1 MNIGD
6 LTITSLDTITA
17 FDVTSGAY
25 KFTLDELQN
34 ATISQTQEKT
44 DITGKGGRKLSSLK
58 KNKAVTISGTNGL
71 ISGGLLETQTGGT
84 FTQKDTTVM
93 WTDYLTV
100 NTQTTGDGGSAVTTY
115 SAKTAYKAVGTT
127 GSEIKA
133 IYAKNDN
140 GTLGTKYE
148 QDAEAAKGKFTYDPS
163 TKTITFAENV
173 GTEIVVFYE
182 RKISASVLENKS
194 DSYSGKA
201 QLYVD
206 ATAEDKCANVYHVQF
221 YIPKAD
227 FNGEFSFE
235 MGTDQSVHAFE
246 AESLAGGCGTNAGSN
261 LWTYTVFG
269 ATAADVA

>member
-25 KFTLDELQN
+25 KYTLDELQN
-34 ATISQTQEKT
+34 ATIAQTEEKT

-58 KNKAVTISGTNGL
+58 KNKGVTVSCTSGL

-84 FTQKDTTVM
+84 FETKDTEVL

-100 NTQTTGDGGSAVTTY
+100 SENKATT
-115 SAKTAYKAVGTT
+115 KYKATGTT
-127 GSEIKA
+127 GAEIEA
-133 IYAKNDN
+133 LYVKNSD
-140 GTLGTKYE
+140 GTLGDLYE
-148 QDAEAAKGKFTYDPS
+148 QAAAVDAKKFKYDPT
-163 TKTITFAENV
+163 TKAIDFKEGEIAN
-173 GTEIVVFYE
+173 GTEIVVYYK
-182 RKISASVLENKS
+182 RKINASVLENKS
-194 DSYSGKA
+194 DKYSGKA
-201 QLYVD
+201 QLYID

-227 FNGEFSFE
+227 FNGEFSIE
-235 MGTDQSVHAFE
+235 MGSDQAVHAFE
-246 AESLAGGCGTNAGSN
+246 AESLAGGCGANAGSN

-269 ATAADVA
+269 ESAVDAA